1 MQAMLEARP
10 VVVTALLQQNL
21 GYVIRACPAYVPS
34 SLSLSRSELT
44 PLLRSDVMA
53 LLLPVVKS
61 FLKPTDI
68 GALSRPSEVLQLLR
82 ILPLPVR
89 HHHHLGEKYIT
100 PTHIH
105 THRER
110 ERGGHVANQRDR
122 RNRAR

>member
-1 MQAMLEARP
+1 VQAMLEARP

-21 GYVIRACPAYVPS
+21 GYVIRACPAYVP
-34 SLSLSRSELT
+34 LSPLSRSELT

-53 LLLPVVKS
+53 LLLPVIKS
-61 FLKPTDI
+61 FLKPIDI

-89 HHHHLGEKYIT
+89 HHHHHLGEKYIT
-100 PTHIH
+100 PPHIH
-105 THRER
+105 THRQR
-110 ERGGHVANQRDR
+110 EGHVANQRDR